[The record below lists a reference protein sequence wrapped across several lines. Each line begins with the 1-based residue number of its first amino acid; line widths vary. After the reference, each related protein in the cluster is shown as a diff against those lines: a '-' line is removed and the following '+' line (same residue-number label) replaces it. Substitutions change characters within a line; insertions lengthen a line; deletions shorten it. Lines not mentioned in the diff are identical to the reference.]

1 MKGLLRGLSEMA
13 RKNVIHRDLKP
24 ENIIVGKE
32 PIIIDFGLATV
43 ADDPKYLF
51 VRCGTPGYVA
61 PEIINIKDMATK
73 SHPISDV
80 FSAGCIFHYIIFNRH
95 LFMGKTGQEIIAMN
109 RECDLVLSGPE
120 FDKLNSKGNS
130 LFYHFR
136 V

>member
-1 MKGLLRGLSEMA
+1 MA

-61 PEIINIKDMATK
+61 PEIINIKDMSTK

-80 FSAGCIFHYIIFNRH
+80 FSAGCIFYYITFNRH
-95 LFMGKTGQEIIAMN
+95 LFMGKTGQ
-109 RECDLVLSGPE
+109 
-120 FDKLNSKGNS
+120 
-130 LFYHFR
+130 
-136 V
+136 